1 MIKSHVLEV
10 KGVSRSAATH
20 EPHEPIGA
28 HLRRV
33 PRQQRSRERVE
44 TILATAQ
51 ALIVESGSDA
61 MRMSE
66 VASRAGVPIGSVYQY
81 FPDKAAILRE
91 LALRF
96 MERTHSML
104 VEGVQGIDTK
114 AEAIDRVDRL
124 LAAYHRLFLDEP
136 DIREVWA
143 ATQSDKE
150 LQQLDVDD
158 SRLNGEVLAAALRHL
173 VARRDRA
180 RLDTVCL
187 LFMHLAGAAARLAIA
202 VEPAEGERLM
212 RELRRAVKH
221 HLGDLLAD

>member
-1 MIKSHVLEV
+1 M
-10 KGVSRSAATH
+10 SRTEAAH

-28 HLRRV
+28 HLRRI

-44 TILATAQ
+44 AILAAAQ
-51 ALIVESGSDA
+51 TLIVESGSDA
-61 MRMSE
+61 MKMSE

-96 MERTHSML
+96 MERMHSML
-104 VEGVQGIDTK
+104 VEGVQGIDSK
-114 AEAIDRVDRL
+114 AEAIDRVDQL
-124 LAAYHRLFLDEP
+124 LAAYHQLFLDEP

-158 SRLNGEVLAAALRHL
+158 SRLNGEVLALALRHL

-202 VEPAEGERLM
+202 VEPAEGARLM
-212 RELRRAVKH
+212 RELRLSVRT
-221 HLGDLLAD
+221 HLTGLLHD